1 MAINYDDF
9 RADIGDVNEAFSEPE
24 IDQLET
30 RATAKYGADVAYE
43 GARVL
48 AINQLLANAA
58 KLSDYT
64 ANDSSDKKSQ
74 VFKQLNELRKIYKA
88 DLDDA
93 VESSA
98 GASVR
103 MGRTTKKLSRRREY
117 PDA

>member
-9 RADIGDVNEAFSEPE
+9 RADIGDVNDAFEDPE

-30 RATAKYGADVAYE
+30 RAIAKYGSDLAYE

-74 VFKQLNELRKIYKA
+74 VFKQLAELRKIYKA
-88 DLDDA
+88 ELDDA
-93 VESSA
+93 EETAA
-98 GASVR
+98 GAKVR
-103 MGRTTKKLSRRREY
+103 MGRTTTKLSRRKEY